1 MSKRKHAIRLAA
13 VLAAVALTAAACGSG
28 SDDSDA
34 TVEADTVGINDAG
47 ELPLADDSDSDDG
60 AVVAA
65 ACAPGEPDCEDTL
78 VSDTVVTDLPST
90 DQEEAPETDPSA
102 VSSSGMPVD
111 GGLTIPEALAT
122 DATGV
127 LAVTGKLFGDETG
140 VRLCEGL
147 VGLGERYGCDGVSLP
162 LDSLDLEVFGSAVV
176 YHEGITYIE
185 EPVTL
190 FGEMV
195 DGSFVLA
202 DHVA

>member
-1 MSKRKHAIRLAA
+1 MSKRRNAMRLAA

-28 SDDSDA
+28 STDSDA
-34 TVEADTVGINDAG
+34 NAEVDEAAINDAG
-47 ELPLADDSDSDDG
+47 ELPLADDTDPNDG

-65 ACAPGEPDCEDTL
+65 VCAPGEPDCEDTL
-78 VSDTVVTDLPST
+78 VGDAVATDLPSA
-90 DQEEAPETDPSA
+90 DREDAPEIDPGA
-102 VSSSGMPVD
+102 VSSSGMLVD

-147 VGLGERYGCDGVSLP
+147 VGLGERYGCDGASFS

-176 YHEGITYIE
+176 YHDGITYIE